1 MNTNNPI
8 PDYEHSGKQALWQ
21 IFLEGLAI
29 FGILALLVV
38 GLVLI
43 FTPAGSWLASSLNWL
58 FAADSQQLWW
68 YVTRSSGI
76 IAYLL
81 LWLSMVWGLAVP
93 SKIAASLLDGV
104 YTFDFHQ
111 FISLLS
117 IGFALVH
124 ILVLTLDRYLPY
136 STLQILVPFLSPYR
150 PLWVGIGVISF
161 YIIVLVT
168 VTFYLRSRISMST
181 FRSIH
186 VLSLLGYLGITLHG
200 LYAGTDAPL
209 LSMQLIYRGTGLTV
223 IFLTVYWLVL
233 KYYQRQED
241 KKKAERPTAGGKP
254 NLKPA
259 PRISAPARP
268 AAMPR
273 RKIR

>member
-1 MNTNNPI
+1 MNEKTTI
-8 PDYEHSGKQALWQ
+8 PDYARGTKHTLWV
-21 IFLEGLAI
+21 ILLNGLAL
-29 FGILALLVV
+29 FAVLALLVI
-38 GLVLI
+38 GLVFI
-43 FTPAGSWLASSLNWL
+43 FTPAGSWLADSLNWL

-68 YVTRSSGI
+68 YITRSAGI

-93 SKIAASLLDGV
+93 SRIISPLIDQAS
-104 YTFDFHQ
+104 TFDFHQ

-117 IGFALVH
+117 IGFALLH

-136 STLQILVPFLSPYR
+136 STLQILIPFLSPYR

-168 VTFYLRSRISMST
+168 VTFYLRARIGMSA
-181 FRSIH
+181 FRAIH
-186 VLSLLGYLGITLHG
+186 IFSLLSYLGITLHG

-209 LSMQLIYRGTGLTV
+209 LSMQLLYRGTGLVV

-233 KYYQRQED
+233 KLQNSR
-241 KKKAERPTAGGKP
+241 KV
-254 NLKPA
+254 KPA
-259 PRISAPARP
+259 ALPEKRLTPAQP
-268 AAMPR
+268 QR
-273 RKIR
+273 RLR